1 MSQHRRDLSGL
12 LHLPW
17 VTCGDQLWGVGVG
30 GPGYDGAGPGRRSGR
45 WDMGP
50 DGSVQSRNEEIQ
62 AKTSIRESL
71 GYFLKFLLLF
81 LLKSLILS

>member
-1 MSQHRRDLSGL
+1 
-12 LHLPW
+12 
-17 VTCGDQLWGVGVG
+17 
-30 GPGYDGAGPGRRSGR
+30 
-45 WDMGP
+45 MGP